1 MTHHPTFQGSASS
14 SIQSQATRGI
24 AVAVRRF
31 FHSDTF
37 TAPTMWFS
45 PVKFCSWT
53 MMDLHSG
60 TSWDLMGHTSL
71 NKSHSSARTLCRCL
85 HLPSMKLD
93 QRNILLLRSFPQLV
107 QSCSPH
113 VGVKPRLQRTCF
125 VWPWQMEHHFRP
137 QIVTLSIIDLKSSET
152 AAVDGLNRHH
162 TDVVEDHWK
171 DHCVINLSNRADF
184 LRLSS
189 KLGFSGY
196 QGINMLT
203 QTEIRPLIFPR
214 CPYDDWLWLLWC
226 PETWHLTASFSDCL
240 ATSAE
245 LQWDPHSTTGYA
257 KINR

>member
-93 QRNILLLRSFPQLV
+93 QRNILLLSLEVFHNWFNLVRLTLALSQGCSELALFGLGKWSTILGHRLWPSALSTSRAVRPQL
-107 QSCSPH
+107 
-113 VGVKPRLQRTCF
+113 
-125 VWPWQMEHHFRP
+125 
-137 QIVTLSIIDLKSSET
+137 
-152 AAVDGLNRHH
+152 
-162 TDVVEDHWK
+162 
-171 DHCVINLSNRADF
+171 
-184 LRLSS
+184 
-189 KLGFSGY
+189 
-196 QGINMLT
+196 
-203 QTEIRPLIFPR
+203 
-214 CPYDDWLWLLWC
+214 
-226 PETWHLTASFSDCL
+226 LTA
-240 ATSAE
+240 
-245 LQWDPHSTTGYA
+245 
-257 KINR
+257 

>member
-113 VGVKPRLQRTCF
+113 VGVKPLSQGCSELALFGLGKWSTILGHRL
-125 VWPWQMEHHFRP
+125 WPSALSTSRAVRP
-137 QIVTLSIIDLKSSET
+137 QL
-152 AAVDGLNRHH
+152 
-162 TDVVEDHWK
+162 
-171 DHCVINLSNRADF
+171 
-184 LRLSS
+184 
-189 KLGFSGY
+189 
-196 QGINMLT
+196 
-203 QTEIRPLIFPR
+203 
-214 CPYDDWLWLLWC
+214 
-226 PETWHLTASFSDCL
+226 LTA
-240 ATSAE
+240 
-245 LQWDPHSTTGYA
+245 
-257 KINR
+257 